1 MVVPAD
7 SIKEVLT
14 WICGRPSRPYITGVG
29 AGCTIRFICLC
40 STWWWTFLRWLALGW
55 FAAAYTNRIILYI
68 SDLQYSLAR
77 DFEPYC
83 IPIAA
88 PRDIQCWKPCEQLH
102 SFPGAGLM
110 HSCHRVWVVN
120 THMCGCA
127 CTATPTQPHPTAPQY
142 LAALKITQ
150 VAQTPYGPAE
160 QEA

>member
-14 WICGRPSRPYITGVG
+14 WICGRPSHTYITGVG

-77 DFEPYC
+77 DYEPYC
-83 IPIAA
+83 IPIL
-88 PRDIQCWKPCEQLH
+88 RLH
-102 SFPGAGLM
+102 GTYNVGNHVS
-110 HSCHRVWVVN
+110 S
-120 THMCGCA
+120 
-127 CTATPTQPHPTAPQY
+127 CTAFLV
-142 LAALKITQ
+142 LA
-150 VAQTPYGPAE
+150 
-160 QEA
+160 